1 MSILEK
7 YLDLPFEEII
17 GDRFGRYSKYII
29 QDRALPDVRD
39 GLKPVQRRI
48 LYAMYQEGNT
58 ADKPFR
64 KSAKTVGTVIGNY
77 HPHGDSS
84 VYDALVRLSQDW
96 KMRNILVEMHGN
108 NGSMDGDPQA
118 AMRYTEARLAPIAS
132 ELLRDIDRQ
141 TVPFAPNFDDTQQ
154 EPTVLPSRFPN
165 LLVNGSTGIS
175 AGYATDIP
183 PHHLGE
189 VLDAVIMQL
198 ENPETSI
205 EQLMTVI
212 KGPDFPT
219 GGIIQGVEGI
229 REAYRTGKGKIVIR
243 AKTSFEVQKGGR
255 EQIVV
260 TEIPYDV
267 NKAALVRKIDELRID
282 RKVEGISEIRDE
294 SDRAG
299 LRIVIELKR
308 DADAEGVLNF
318 LFKYTDLQVYY
329 HFNMVAIH
337 NQTPKLLNLKELIQ
351 AYINHQKEVVTRR
364 SRYDLAKAQERAH
377 IVQGLIRAVSILD
390 DVISTIR
397 SSNNKAD
404 AKQNLTDSFGFTEKQ
419 AEAIVMLQL
428 YRLTNT
434 DITQLQEEEAS
445 LKRKIASL
453 EAILAD
459 EKKLIQVIKKE
470 LQEMK
475 QKYAGERRTAI
486 EEQVEQLKI
495 NLEVIVPPEDVI
507 VTVTKEGYVKRTSM
521 RSYTASGKDE
531 LGKKDEDELFSL
543 FESNTTHTLLLF
555 TSKGNYV
562 YLPVHELPDIRWKE
576 MGQHLTNL
584 VPIDKDDSII
594 GALNIEDFQRED
606 QYLLFITRKGM
617 VKRTRLAEYE
627 AKRYSKPMVA
637 LKLKH
642 DDEVINVQQ
651 TAGMRDILLVTRDG
665 YMLRFA
671 EEEISVV
678 GQKAQGVKGINLKK
692 DDAVVAGLMID
703 AEALDGTVH
712 VVTQR
717 GAIRNVHVR
726 NVQKMSR
733 ARRGVSV
740 LKGASRT
747 RIADVYLQ
755 PLR

>member
-637 LKLKH
+637 LKLKN